1 MVQGLR
7 IALAGLGTVG
17 CGVLK
22 LLKDNADLIERRTGR
37 KIEVIAIS
45 ARNKNR
51 DRGIDLSRYDW
62 VDDVVDLPKRDDIDL
77 VIELIGG
84 SDGPALELAR
94 ACLKK
99 GIALITANKAMIA
112 HHGMELAELAESSQ
126 IPFAY
131 EAAVAGGIPIIKG
144 VKEGAAANEISQI
157 FGILNGTSN
166 FILTTMEKD
175 KRGFE
180 DVLAEAQALG
190 YAEADPTFDI
200 EGIDAAHKLA
210 ILSTLA
216 FGTKLDFD
224 SVKTSGIQTVT
235 LSDMQKAA
243 QMGYKIRLIGQAKKN
258 TQGLFQK
265 VSPCLVPCYHPLAQ
279 ADGSLNAVVAQGN
292 QVGRLL
298 FEGAGAGAGP
308 TASAVVADL
317 VDIARG
323 GYSTPFGI
331 PVQYLEKADTDKA
344 DSDKQSVYIRLSI
357 ANTAQAVSKLV
368 ALLADADISL
378 ESLNQ
383 QEGQDQETS
392 DVILVTKA
400 CTSEAIENLVQ
411 AFKGLAEIKSAPVI
425 MDILN
430 I

>member
-22 LLKDNADLIERRTGR
+22 LLKDNADLIGRRTGR

-51 DRGIDLSRYDW
+51 DRGIDLSGYDW
-62 VDDVVDLPKRDDIDL
+62 VDNVVDLPKRDDIDL

-84 SDGPALELAR
+84 SEGPALELAQ

-99 GIALITANKAMIA
+99 GISLITANKAMVA
-112 HHGMELAELAESSQ
+112 HHGLELAELAEKAH
-126 IPFAY
+126 IPLAY

-144 VKEGAAANEISQI
+144 IKEGAAANEISRI

-180 DVLAEAQALG
+180 DVLSEAQALG

-216 FGTKLDFD
+216 FGTKLDFA
-224 SVKTSGIQTVT
+224 SIKTAGIQTVT
-235 LSDMQKAA
+235 LADMEKAA
-243 QMGYKIRLIGQAKKN
+243 DMGYRIRLIGQAKKN
-258 TQGLFQK
+258 DQGLFQK
-265 VSPCLVPCYHPLAQ
+265 VSPCLVPCNHPLAQ
-279 ADGSLNAVVAQGN
+279 AAGSLNAVVAEGN

-298 FEGAGAGAGP
+298 FEGAGAGAAP

-317 VDIARG
+317 VDIARS
-323 GYSTPFGI
+323 GYTVPFGM
-331 PVQYLEKADTDKA
+331 PVEYLETAATNKA
-344 DSDKQSVYIRLSI
+344 DSDKQSAYIRLSI
-357 ANTAQAVSKLV
+357 ANTPKAVSTVV
-368 ALLADADISL
+368 ATIADADIAL

-383 QEGQDQETS
+383 QEGKDDATA
-392 DVILVTKA
+392 DVILVTKP
-400 CTSEAIENLVQ
+400 CTEEALKTLLKALNILP
-411 AFKGLAEIKSAPVI
+411 EIKSSPVT

>member
-7 IALAGLGTVG
+7 VALAGLGTVG

-22 LLKDNADLIERRTGR
+22 LLKDNADLVERRTGR

-45 ARNKNR
+45 ARDRNR

-62 VDDVVDLPKRDDIDL
+62 VDDVADLPKRDDIDL

-84 SDGPALELAR
+84 SEGTALELAR

-99 GIALITANKAMIA
+99 GIAFISANKAMIA
-112 HHGMELAELAESSQ
+112 HHGLELAKLAEASHV
-126 IPFAY
+126 PFAY

-144 VKEGAAANEISQI
+144 IKEGAAANEISQI

-216 FGTKLDFD
+216 FGTELDFD
-224 SVKTSGIQTVT
+224 SVKTAGIQTVT

-265 VSPCLVPCYHPLAQ
+265 VSPCLVPCNHPLAQ
-279 ADGSLNAVVAQGN
+279 ADGSLNAVVAEGN
-292 QVGRLL
+292 QVGQLL

-323 GYSTPFGI
+323 GYATPFGM
-331 PVQYLEKADTDKA
+331 PVQYLEKAATNKA
-344 DSDKQSVYIRLSI
+344 DSDKQSAYIRLSLT
-357 ANTAQAVSKLV
+357 NKAQAVSKMVSLI
-368 ALLADADISL
+368 AAADIL
-378 ESLNQ
+378 FESLNQ
-383 QEGQDQETS
+383 QEGQDDETV
-392 DVILVTKA
+392 DIILVTKP
-400 CTSEAIENLVQ
+400 CTSQSIENLLK
-411 AFKGLAEIKSAPVI
+411 AFETLPEIKSVPVA

>member
-84 SDGPALELAR
+84 SEGPALELAR

-265 VSPCLVPCYHPLAQ
+265 VSPCLVPCHHPLAQ

-323 GYSTPFGI
+323 GYATPFGI

-344 DSDKQSVYIRLSI
+344 DNDKQSVYIRLSI

-368 ALLADADISL
+368 VLLADADISL

-400 CTSEAIENLVQ
+400 CTSEAIENLVK
-411 AFKGLAEIKSAPVI
+411 AFNGLAEIKSVPVT